1 METSVVNN
9 AIELIWVKL
18 LIFTKMKDLKDL
30 KESYEYKLVRQLTAE
45 ENRSL
50 VRSTIKRGLILT
62 GICIISLHVFLN
74 AFLWLLKY

>member
-1 METSVVNN
+1 M
-9 AIELIWVKL
+9 
-18 LIFTKMKDLKDL
+18 KDL
-30 KESYEYKLVRQLTAE
+30 KESYEYELVKRLTAE

-50 VRSTIKRGLILT
+50 VRSTIKRGLVFT

>member
-1 METSVVNN
+1 
-9 AIELIWVKL
+9 
-18 LIFTKMKDLKDL
+18 MKDMKDL

-45 ENRSL
+45 ENRDL
-50 VRSTIKRGLILT
+50 VKSTIKKGLILT